1 VYAIDSRNH
10 GESPHSEVHTSR
22 AMSEDVRLFLEQHN
36 HPKAACM
43 GHSMGGRSMMYFAR
57 KYVSI
62 SKGSMENS
70 LKKAISHVV

>member
-1 VYAIDSRNH
+1 
-10 GESPHSEVHTSR
+10 
-22 AMSEDVRLFLEQHN
+22 MSEDVRLFLEQHS

-62 SKGSMENS
+62 SRGSMENS
-70 LKKAISHVV
+70 LKKAI